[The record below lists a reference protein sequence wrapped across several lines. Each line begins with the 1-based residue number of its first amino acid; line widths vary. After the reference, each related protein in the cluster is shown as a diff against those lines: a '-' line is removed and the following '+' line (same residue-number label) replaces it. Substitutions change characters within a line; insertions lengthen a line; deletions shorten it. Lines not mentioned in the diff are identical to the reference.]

1 MRFLNV
7 GRAKPHHSV
16 TLLLFLLIVLL
27 AQLASAQ
34 KNTNTDVAATTAQ
47 TTEATKATDPTTT
60 DAGKTTDSKS
70 TTDAKTTDAT
80 TTEASTTSKAS
91 TTTEASTT
99 TDAATTSTVSA
110 TNLAGSTATSAT
122 STDGYPVV
130 TVPPTADAP
139 YMQKSN
145 TPEGT
150 VFIAVGAALGLIGL
164 SVLAWRGLVAWS
176 VNRSVRRAALMHA
189 SEKKGLIRSKRK
201 RSSRHSRALPATM
214 SLEKLPPHHRSS
226 YNPRASNVPSTGS
239 GLFFSPTA
247 GAGMHTSGN
256 RGSSYLPAGYY
267 AAGNAAPGGS
277 QNIPYSTP
285 EMRPH
290 SQGYIRT
297 KSNPSP
303 PRSPDLPPSGLH
315 DTHYDTHTRHSY
327 VAGSTSSLNLAS
339 PTQGRTPSA
348 FLEDLFESHAPHSD
362 NSHR

>member
-7 GRAKPHHSV
+7 GRANPHQPSV

-27 AQLASAQ
+27 AQVASAQ
-34 KNTNTDVAATTAQ
+34 QNTNTNVAQ
-47 TTEATKATDPTTT
+47 TTDGTKATDPTTT

-70 TTDAKTTDAT
+70 TTDSKTTDAT
-80 TTEASTTSKAS
+80 TTEASTSSETS
-91 TTTEASTT
+91 TTETSTT
-99 TDAATTSTVSA
+99 TDAATTSTVST

-122 STDGYPVV
+122 STDGFPVV

-214 SLEKLPPHHRSS
+214 SLEKLPPHHRNS
-226 YNPRASNVPSTGS
+226 YNPRASNIPSTGS

-267 AAGNAAPGGS
+267 AAGNAAPAGS

-303 PRSPDLPPSGLH
+303 PRSPGLSPSGLH
-315 DTHYDTHTRHSY
+315 DTNYDPPTRHSY

-339 PTQGRTPSA
+339 PTHGRTPSA
-348 FLEDLFESHAPHSD
+348 FLEDLFESHAPQSD
-362 NSHR
+362 NGHR

>member
-7 GRAKPHHSV
+7 GRAKPHQPSF

-34 KNTNTDVAATTAQ
+34 RNTNPDVAATTAH
-47 TTEATKATDPTTT
+47 TTEGTKATDPATT
-60 DAGKTTDSKS
+60 DAGKTSDSKS
-70 TTDAKTTDAT
+70 TTDAKTTDAST
-80 TTEASTTSKAS
+80 SSETSTTEASR
-91 TTTEASTT
+91 T
-99 TDAATTSTVSA
+99 TDASTTSTVST
-110 TNLAGSTATSAT
+110 TNLAGSTASSAT
-122 STDGYPVV
+122 STDGFPVV

-189 SEKKGLIRSKRK
+189 SEKKGLLRSKRK

-214 SLEKLPPHHRSS
+214 SLEKLPPHPRNS
-226 YNPRASNVPSTGS
+226 YNPRASNIPSTGS

-267 AAGNAAPGGS
+267 AAGNAAPAGS
-277 QNIPYSTP
+277 QNLPYSTP

-303 PRSPDLPPSGLH
+303 PRSPGLSPSNLH
-315 DTHYDTHTRHSY
+315 DINYDPPTRHSY

-339 PTQGRTPSA
+339 PTHGRTPSA
-348 FLEDLFESHAPHSD
+348 FLEDLFESHAPQSD
-362 NSHR
+362 NGHR

>member
-1 MRFLNV
+1 MRLLNV
-7 GRAKPHHSV
+7 GWAKPHQPSV

-34 KNTNTDVAATTAQ
+34 ANTNTDVGATTAQ
-47 TTEATKATDPTTT
+47 TTKATTTTNPPTTN
-60 DAGKTTDSKS
+60 AGTTSDSTS
-70 TTDAKTTDAT
+70 TTDAT
-80 TTEASTTSKAS
+80 TTTDTSTSS
-91 TTTEASTT
+91 SSSTTEASTT
-99 TDAATTSTVSA
+99 TDSATTSTVST
-110 TNLAGSTATSAT
+110 TNLAGTATSAT

-189 SEKKGLIRSKRK
+189 SEKKGILRSKRK
-201 RSSRHSRALPATM
+201 RSSRHSRLPPATM
-214 SLEKLPPHHRSS
+214 SLEKLPPHHRNS
-226 YNPRASNVPSTGS
+226 YNPRASNIPSTGS

-247 GAGMHTSGN
+247 GAGLNTTGS

-267 AAGNAAPGGS
+267 AAGNAAPASS

-290 SQGYIRT
+290 SQGYVRT
-297 KSNPSP
+297 KSSPSP
-303 PRSPDLPPSGLH
+303 PRSPGLSPSGLH
-315 DTHYDTHTRHSY
+315 DTHYDPHSRHSY

-339 PTQGRTPSA
+339 PTHPSQGRTPSA
-348 FLEDLFESHAPHSD
+348 FLEDLFESHAPQSD
-362 NSHR
+362 NGHK

>member
-7 GRAKPHHSV
+7 GRAKPHQPSA

-34 KNTNTDVAATTAQ
+34 HNTNTDVAATTAK
-47 TTEATKATDPTTT
+47 TTEGTKVTDPATT

-70 TTDAKTTDAT
+70 TTDAKTTDGT
-80 TTEASTTSKAS
+80 TTKAS
-91 TTTEASTT
+91 TSSETSSTTEASTT
-99 TDAATTSTVSA
+99 TDASTTSTA
-110 TNLAGSTATSAT
+110 TSATSAT
-122 STDGYPVV
+122 STDGFPVV

-189 SEKKGLIRSKRK
+189 SEKKGLLRSKRK

-214 SLEKLPPHHRSS
+214 SLEKLPPHHRNS
-226 YNPRASNVPSTGS
+226 YNPRASNIPSTGS

-267 AAGNAAPGGS
+267 AAGNAAPAGS

-303 PRSPDLPPSGLH
+303 PRSPGLSPSGLH
-315 DTHYDTHTRHSY
+315 DNNYDPPTRHSY

-339 PTQGRTPSA
+339 PTHGRTPSA
-348 FLEDLFESHAPHSD
+348 FLEDLFESHAPQSD
-362 NSHR
+362 NGHR